1 MKKNLG
7 TIIIGLLFI
16 IAGVGYSGNIIGLWE
31 GFTILFPGW
40 WSLFIIMPCFV
51 SLFKYG
57 YNSGSFIG
65 LMVGL
70 FFLVSSQEKFSFL
83 WKLILPIILIIIGCV
98 IIFNLIFVNSN
109 IKKLQKT
116 KNRFGIPYYSGIFA
130 TQRIKIN
137 SDEIFNGAEITAIFG
152 SVEIDLSEAQ
162 FSESEVLI
170 NITNLFSGIDIL
182 VPHDAIV
189 KIVNTPIVGTVNN
202 KAATSSDIVNAP
214 VINIRCL
221 NIFSGIDILQDI
233 KP

>member
-109 IKKLQKT
+109 IKKL
-116 KNRFGIPYYSGIFA
+116 
-130 TQRIKIN
+130 
-137 SDEIFNGAEITAIFG
+137 
-152 SVEIDLSEAQ
+152 
-162 FSESEVLI
+162 
-170 NITNLFSGIDIL
+170 
-182 VPHDAIV
+182 
-189 KIVNTPIVGTVNN
+189 
-202 KAATSSDIVNAP
+202 
-214 VINIRCL
+214 
-221 NIFSGIDILQDI
+221 
-233 KP
+233 